1 MYIEIHT
8 SAKLQEHW
16 ERERSLDCVVCQ
28 NLDLRGETEFLLAIS
43 ANGAVFL
50 GCQFEG
56 PALEHIVDTCGLVFP
71 RLSEHLDL
79 PFQPYRHSL
88 YMVPELMAGFDPD
101 RPASLADTVDGQ
113 IYTRFQKYR
122 GSDDQPTP
130 ILEALAQ
137 RIHDHS
143 IDDALYEFLLEH
155 EHVVGIMGGHRM
167 VRGEQAYRDVAW
179 MARELTRGSML
190 VATGGGPGAM
200 EAANLGAWLAP
211 YNDPALDVA
220 IDVLTP
226 SPAFDDDPGGYVAY
240 GYKVL
245 DRLAGTGSPNNSAGA
260 PSLAVPT
267 WFYGHEPTNVF
278 STHIAKYFAN
288 SIREDGL
295 VGIATRGIVF
305 APGKAGTVQEIFQDA
320 TQNYYGTCKVIS
332 PMVLFGKKYWTKEL
346 PVVQILQRLGEGKAM
361 GDLITIED
369 DPERIVEFLKQH
381 TPVDAH
387 D

>member
-1 MYIEIHT
+1 MYIEIHNPT
-8 SAKLQEHW
+8 QLTEHW
-16 ERERSLDCVVCQ
+16 ERERSLHCVVCQ
-28 NLDLRGETEFLLAIS
+28 NLDLKGETEFLLTVE

-50 GCQFEG
+50 GCQFEAT
-56 PALEHIVDTCGLVFP
+56 ALKHILETCGLVFP

-79 PFQPYRHSL
+79 PFEPYRHSL
-88 YMVPELMAGFDPD
+88 YVVPELMAGFDPK
-101 RPASLADTVDGQ
+101 RPASFADTIDGQ
-113 IYTRFQKYR
+113 IYDRFQKYR

-143 IDDALYEFLLEH
+143 IDDVLYEFLLEH
-155 EHVVGIMGGHRM
+155 KHVVGIMGGHRM
-167 VRGEQAYRDVAW
+167 VRGEQAYHDIAW
-179 MARELTRGSML
+179 LARELTRSNML
-190 VATGGGPGAM
+190 VVTGGGPGAM

-211 YNDPALDVA
+211 YNDHALDVA
-220 IDVLTP
+220 INVLSP
-226 SPAFDDDPGGYVAY
+226 SPSFDDDPGNYIAH

-245 DRLAGTGSPNNSAGA
+245 DRIAGTDSPNDSAGA

-305 APGKAGTVQEIFQDA
+305 APGKAGTLQEIFQDA
-320 TQNYYGTCKVIS
+320 TQNYYGICKVIS
-332 PMVLFGKKYWTKEL
+332 PMVLFGVEYWTKEL
-346 PVVQILQRLGEGKAM
+346 PVLQILQRLGAGKTM
-361 GDLITIED
+361 GELIALED
-369 DPERIVEFLKQH
+369 DPERIVEFLKQQP
-381 TPVDAH
+381 PVDAK

>member
-1 MYIEIHT
+1 MYFEIHNP
-8 SAKLQEHW
+8 ARLREHW
-16 ERERSLDCVVCQ
+16 EQERSLRCVVCQ
-28 NLDLRGETEFLLAIS
+28 NLDLTGETEFLLTIDAK
-43 ANGAVFL
+43 GAVFL
-50 GCQFEG
+50 GCRFEA
-56 PALEHIVDTCGLVFP
+56 PALEHVLETCGLVFP

-88 YMVPELMAGFDPD
+88 YMVRELMAGFDPK
-101 RPASLADTVDGQ
+101 RPASFADTVDGQ

-122 GSDDQPTP
+122 SSDDEPTP

-137 RIHDHS
+137 RIHDHA

-155 EHVVGIMGGHRM
+155 KHVVGIMGGHRM
-167 VRGEQAYRDVAW
+167 VRGEQAYRDIAW
-179 MARELTRGSML
+179 MARELTRSNML

-211 YNDPALDVA
+211 YNDHALDVA
-220 IDVLTP
+220 VDVLSP
-226 SPAFDDDPGGYVAY
+226 SPAFDDDPGDYIAH

-245 DRLAGTGSPNNSAGA
+245 HRIAGTDSPNDSAGA

-295 VGIATRGIVF
+295 VGIANRGIVF
-305 APGKAGTVQEIFQDA
+305 ARGKAGTVQEIFQDA

-332 PMVLFGKKYWTKEL
+332 PMVLFGVEYWTKEL
-346 PVVQILQRLGEGKAM
+346 PVARILERLGEGKTM
-361 GDLITIED
+361 GKLITLED
-369 DPERIVEFLKQH
+369 DPEQIVEFLKKQP
-381 TPVDAH
+381 PVDAG